1 MTSHTITL
9 PDGRLLG
16 YARYGPPEGRPVLYF
31 HGTPSS
37 RLELLLLHHY
47 GVDLEGLLREAG
59 LQLLA
64 VDRPGMGLSTFNPQ
78 GDFLS
83 FAADTGALMNQQGIS
98 SCPVLCW
105 SGGGPFALAAAYAHP
120 QRISSAIIICGFA
133 RRFDDEVVRAM
144 NTNVWYFRAAK
155 YIPAVLRGGLFVV
168 SRRRVNSTVPQKVTG
183 LPYVDFQYLKHLRDL
198 RVLSRLTLKEACSVS
213 TRGAVHEARTYF
225 RDFGF
230 PLEAI
235 QQPVHYWWGT
245 KDKSVIELHPRAVEQ
260 RVPGARMHYRAG
272 EGHLSLWVKHMKA
285 ILQSIASQ

>member
-16 YARYGPPEGRPVLYF
+16 YARYGPSAGRPVLYF

-47 GVDLEGLLREAG
+47 GVDLEALLGEAG

-83 FAADTGALMNQQGIS
+83 FAADTGELMNQLSIA

-105 SGGGPFALAAAYAHP
+105 SGGGPFALATAYAHP
-120 QRISSAIIICGFA
+120 QRISSVTIICGFT
-133 RRFDDEVVRAM
+133 RRFDEEVVRVM

-155 YIPAVLRGGLFVV
+155 YIPAVLRSGLFVV

-183 LPYVDFQYLKHLRDL
+183 LPYVDFQYMKRLRDL
-198 RVLSRLTLKEACSVS
+198 RVLSRLTLKEACRVS

-225 RDFGF
+225 QEFGF

-245 KDKSVIELHPRAVEQ
+245 KDKSVIELHAQAVEQ
-260 RVPGARMHYRAG
+260 RVPGARMHYRPG
-272 EGHLSLWVKHMKA
+272 EGHLSIWVKYMKE
-285 ILQSIASQ
+285 ILQNIALY